1 MRETPI
7 ALFLA
12 DRIYRFYAHGNPTR
26 GELNLFAAQIIAND
40 FELLPSVKWFLA
52 SDAMY
57 SDDAMNTVAYKN
69 PLELTIGTIKL
80 LHTNSPNVLDPMLR
94 DSSLLS
100 RFNWTPFFPG
110 SVFGREG
117 FDDNS
122 KFYSSYIQ
130 NQWISYTSRI
140 AFDTASGSF
149 LMPELLQTTNRT
161 VDTVTNIATNTG
173 NTYSGTLVVTSSAL
187 NLTIPNSQTGITIP
201 VTPGIV
207 SLPNF
212 TMGTGSGTLSV
223 RAGTFDPTGLS
234 LSISDGY
241 IQQGTGSVQV
251 SSGTVNFAPGSA
263 LIREITTSELMG
275 MLESKL
281 L

>member
-1 MRETPI
+1 M
-7 ALFLA
+7 FLA